1 MDRLANLLNAAATAI
16 SDAQTRSVA
25 LYGDLKPST
34 TGAILTLGQHSALTL
49 SELAGILGLS
59 HSATVRLVDGLGDK
73 GLARRGDGQDR
84 REVTVSLTVDGQ
96 ALYARLRQAQG
107 ETLMPLLEDV
117 APADKARLEALLSH
131 ILAALTKGRQS
142 ADHICRFCDEGI
154 CGQDDCPVE
163 LQAIALARP

>member
-16 SDAQTRSVA
+16 SDAQMRSVA

-34 TGAILTLGQHSALTL
+34 TGAILTLGQHSALTI

-73 GLARRGDGQDR
+73 GLARRGDRQDR
-84 REVTVSLTVDGQ
+84 REVAVSLTVDGQ
-96 ALYARLRQAQG
+96 ALYAQLRQAQG
-107 ETLMPLLEDV
+107 ETLMPLLEEI
-117 APADKARLEALLSH
+117 APADQARLEAMLSH
-131 ILAALTKGRQS
+131 ILAVLTKGRQI

-154 CGQDDCPVE
+154 CGQDACPVE
-163 LQAIALARP
+163 LQAVALARP